1 MKKYEIIQHQYQANT
16 AEYMI
21 VNTKTGEII
30 KDNLINIYEAKWNVP
45 EDIINN
51 KRIMESF

>member
-30 KDNLINIYEAKWNVP
+30 EDNLLNIYEAKWNVP
-45 EDIINN
+45 KDIINN